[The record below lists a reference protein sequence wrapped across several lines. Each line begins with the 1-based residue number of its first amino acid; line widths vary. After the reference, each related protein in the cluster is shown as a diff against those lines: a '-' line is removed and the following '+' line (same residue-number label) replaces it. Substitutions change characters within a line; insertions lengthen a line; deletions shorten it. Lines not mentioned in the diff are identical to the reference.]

1 MTEQDL
7 GHILAHTKD
16 LWSGLRGQRVFL
28 TGGTGLLGRWLLD
41 SFVHANKKLDLRAGV
56 TVLSR
61 DPEAFRRLAPALAG
75 EPSISFHKGDVRD
88 FAFPEKEHS
97 FIIHG
102 AAAVSAGQDDPLA
115 LFDTIVRGTDRTLE
129 FAARTGCRKF
139 LFISSGAVYG
149 KQPPELERIPESYTG
164 GPDPLEPGSAYG
176 EGKRAAELLCAIY
189 NKRHPDLETK
199 IARCFALVGPHF
211 PERTHLAIANFIRD
225 AAGGG
230 PILVK
235 GDGTACRSY
244 LYAADLAV
252 WLWTILFRAKPCRPY
267 NVGSGRSV
275 TILETAQ
282 AVAGLSVPPLAVNV
296 AQAPAGGAPQRY
308 VPDVSRAELELGLT
322 PRIGLS
328 DAISRT
334 MSFAKGAQLWK

>member
-7 GHILAHTKD
+7 EHILAHTKD
-16 LWSGLRGQRVFL
+16 LWSGLRGQRIFI

-41 SFVHANKKLDLRAGV
+41 SFVYANRKLDLKAGI

-61 DPEAFRRLAPALAG
+61 DPEAFLRLAPAFG
-75 EPSISFHKGDVRD
+75 SEPAVNFHKGDVRS
-88 FAFPEKEHS
+88 FTFPEKEHS
-97 FIIHG
+97 FVIHG
-102 AAAVSAGQDDPLA
+102 AAPVSAGPEDPQA

-149 KQPPELERIPESYTG
+149 KQPPEMERIPEAYAG
-164 GPDPLEPGSAYG
+164 GPDPMEPGSAYG
-176 EGKRAAELLCAIY
+176 EGKRAAELLCSIY
-189 NKRHPDLETK
+189 HKRQPGLETK

-211 PERTHLAIANFIRD
+211 PERTHLAIGNFMRD
-225 AAGGG
+225 AGKGG

-235 GDGTACRSY
+235 GDGTALRSY

-252 WLWTILFRAKPCRPY
+252 WLWTILFRARPCRPY
-267 NVGSGRSV
+267 NVGSGEPVS
-275 TILETAQ
+275 ILETAK
-282 AVAGLSVPPLAVNV
+282 AVASLSAPPLPVTV

-308 VPDVSRAELELGLT
+308 VPDVSRAELELGLV

-334 MSFAKGAQLWK
+334 MSFEKGAKLWK